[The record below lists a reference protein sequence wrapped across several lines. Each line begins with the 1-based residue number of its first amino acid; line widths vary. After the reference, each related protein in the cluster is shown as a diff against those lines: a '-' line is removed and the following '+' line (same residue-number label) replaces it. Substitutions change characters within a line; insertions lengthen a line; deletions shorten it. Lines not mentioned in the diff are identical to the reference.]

1 MKSETNRAHV
11 AKTTLTCNLL
21 RISAEN
27 AALIGQLSGSTRQR
41 HDNDTVTTR
50 KRHVNGM
57 RLLRA
62 VSMLIF
68 FLTLGVGKMTAS
80 TTATLYYAVDA
91 SIVACNTVTCYYN
104 FGYSQTGDVNF
115 TKTDYTY
122 NGWPIY
128 TVTLTADHDNV
139 DALYF
144 KPKGGSDGEQLVMN
158 GWTAL
163 ANNSGKMY
171 VHNSGWQTYSK
182 DASYTVYFVKPDGW
196 KSAIKAYAYS
206 SDCDKNAEWPGQAM
220 SVVSGKTFDGKPIY
234 SIEFAKRYSTII
246 FTDKTTGSNQTSD
259 LTLGS
264 DNINKM
270 WTGASWYENQY
281 VDHVIKS
288 GSTVVWDLGDE
299 TPASDPW
306 TNIYM
311 YRMHYIAGAEHDT
324 YTKLDNNQSYKDY
337 NTDTYCSAFLFR
349 NRDDGTWPSYRQ
361 STDITGLSCDIDGIT
376 MFSYIKTVDGTKLNW
391 QRTPN
396 VKKSTSGVK
405 VYFDNSDTKWSNIYL
420 KYGTNWTPNAESSG
434 FTRVT
439 SAATKVTGTQNLYSI
454 TLPDAYYKEYF
465 LANAQGSTGWNSIE
479 DMSSITGRTAFQ
491 LSNIAADSTIIP
503 STGSGS
509 SPKVWSVSKIAGH
522 TRTVTITA
530 PTHGTITVTYTDES
544 GTSQTKTSGSFNVAQ
559 TCILTVSAT
568 GATGYYDPETI
579 TINAGTINNGD
590 EYTVREN
597 ISISASFSPKPYTIT
612 LDNQSAKTAGT
623 ESITVTYDASTNLTG
638 TPAITKPT
646 RSGYT
651 FGGYYTAIGGG
662 GTQIIDA
669 DGNVNA
675 SAGGGSTY
683 TDASKNW
690 KYAGDITLYA
700 KWTGITYNIKYRECD
715 NSTEITGL
723 LPTTYTC
730 GVGVAELPTPTK
742 SGYTFDAWYSKYCVY
757 DDTSAPGGHG
767 FGWVN
772 GCRKTDIGTT
782 TYGDYVFLAKWHQT
796 VTLDMQGV
804 CSALTP
810 TVDYLGT
817 ELTGYSTGSVTLR
830 DGTLLGYYTA
840 AGGGTKVLN
849 ADGSFAA
856 SAVTDYITDGKWTK
870 AGATTLYAHWAAA
883 IELPDTLRKSNYVAY
898 GGGLTFDSDYF
909 NFGTGASSHVDG
921 YAEWQADI
929 EKCVYNVTIV
939 GNYPD
944 GHNWGIY
951 LVDGSGTTVSTC
963 SYGDYWSTG
972 DRTETKQ
979 WDLSGISTAG
989 IYTIKVMNTMAHG
1002 SPKLL
1007 YVAMDPITVTYDA
1020 NGGTCATASAYYAG
1034 SALTL
1039 PTATKDGYVFE
1050 GWYSSGTKIGNAG
1063 GSYVP
1068 TASITLTAKWGQIV
1082 NLPNTLTKTN
1092 VGDYSS
1098 DMTWYGDEDEYF
1110 DFGPTDAWNLD
1121 RWAKWEVDV
1130 VPCTYNVTIAG
1141 YYPNS
1146 HQWQLVL
1153 TNGTTVHDTLKVSSS
1168 DTGEWDLTG
1177 IAEGTYTLEVKN
1189 IYKWSQPKIK
1199 SLVLSPNI
1207 YTITYNA
1214 GEYGTGTI
1222 VAGQK
1227 IGCHDFTLSSSTFTR
1242 AGYEQ
1247 DGWATSDGGSKVY
1260 NLGGT
1265 YSTDAAITLYPHWTC
1280 ATPPVPTNFT
1290 AGSITDAS
1298 VTFTIT
1304 DAADAASYEIY
1315 YSTSSTAPVAGTAAT
1330 TTSTDKSKEV
1340 TGLTAGTTYFA
1351 WVRAVCDGSHKSD
1364 WVALNPAGATH
1375 TFKTDYSITMG
1386 TVTTRKPG
1394 DAATG
1399 GTISSDLSHA
1409 VADAVITLTATP
1421 KSSYTFIA
1429 WKIEKSSD
1437 NSDVTNTLIGADSTS
1452 TTPSF
1457 TMPAYS
1463 VTVKATFA
1471 RQYTISYKEDD
1482 KTTPI
1487 EGVEPTTFIYGVG
1500 VPALPT
1506 PVRAGYTFVAWYK
1519 SSCVDGGSG
1528 FTDGCK
1534 RTAIDN
1540 DSYGD
1545 YTFYGKFTPNTHD
1558 ITYTAP
1564 ANGSYTIQVGGAAAV
1579 SESTTGDYAQTI
1591 TLAAT
1596 PANVCYTFNG
1606 WTVTGATPADASAAT
1621 TTFTMPDN
1629 DVTVAASFAQVN
1641 LALGKTPIAGYTPG
1655 DANEVPSKMTD
1666 GNTGTAWTTYNNQEA
1681 SVEWFYVD
1689 LGAVYQLNQIEL
1701 VWGEVYST
1709 DYILQ
1714 VRHAA
1719 PANSSEAAD
1728 DSKWY
1733 TIAEVTDAA
1742 ASATKSTAVNV
1753 SARYVRFHSLTKS
1766 GTFLRLYEFRVFGT
1780 GTTSSDNTAPV
1791 INTAAFNSLSGDKKT
1806 VKIDVTVTEAVT
1818 AAANI
1823 YWTVVDKNSA
1833 VHEATYSA
1841 GVLSVTNMPTG
1852 KNQSVTI
1859 YAMDEAANISA
1870 GKVVTI
1876 GDYVNPDEN
1885 LALNKT
1891 RYACINYNVDEGMA
1905 KANDGSESTYMTTY
1919 TYGTKTNEWWYV
1931 DLGEFFDISKIEVV
1945 WMSGYHSTSY
1955 SIQYRQNAPANNS
1968 GATSGEWD
1976 EITNFKNKSGNQSIT
1991 ISDVQARY
1999 ICLRSAARYEGGQLR
2014 LAEVRVYGTDY
2025 GTPDDD
2031 APSWTDANCAISS
2044 AEEST
2049 ITMTLEATDDN
2060 PTNIY
2065 AFVIH
2070 VDNGST
2076 SKDYERT
2083 TTALSNAITITDAEF
2098 IEACHT
2104 YTVTAKCY
2112 DHVGNEATKVFSD
2125 VVPSLSSETNIFS
2138 GASATVDAGTASVAI
2153 DGNTGTRWTTGDSNK
2168 DVSHWILVDI
2178 GEVRNVSTLKI
2189 AWETACPKDYYIE
2202 GSVDGTNY
2210 YPLMHET
2217 DVPSPTGGSFSGYT
2231 EYAFEDAVGVRYM
2244 KVRSV
2249 ENNTGWGMSIFELQ
2263 AYGACYEESNKPITT
2278 FARVASQEVNGEDDG
2293 MNVTFEVGAYDYAT
2307 TYANMRYKI
2316 AYTPEGGA
2324 TTVLDNQTATSGQ
2337 LTINDLAFSTNYTV
2351 VITARDAED
2360 GNLADNS
2367 IELNFST
2374 QDNKPTLYFR
2384 NSMNWQDG
2392 GLSQDYRFSYV
2403 SQGSDVVYF
2412 TVTPNT
2418 NDLQYRLFDDT
2429 DNDGEIDNPGDTW
2442 STAGNQ
2448 HLHNCNGQSVTF
2460 YATDQDHFVSTADLV
2475 YVVGSSVKTNEA
2487 NALQMIQSGTTYYWE
2502 GPVTAGNKFKIIV
2515 KAQES
2520 DNIATSAFTNHS
2532 RVRIMADSATFTN
2545 SSSWGYAKLTFDM
2558 ATWEYEW
2565 TAADTFIFDNNAG
2578 SGDGKWSTASNWL
2591 NNAVPAIDNDVILQA
2606 PVEVDITDAQ
2616 AKSIVIDQYS
2626 GSTGQLIIAA
2636 GKELVVAGT
2645 VQKKNAGGTLVATE
2659 VNDIFI
2665 GSSSAGNG
2673 ALVIGSHDGTNKAR
2687 VLLYTKTNGVKD
2699 QNTSVAQYL
2708 GTPFN
2713 NETNILHNWYNSWI
2727 YGITYNGSNS
2737 IDWVRINEGEGMTP
2751 FRGYCV
2757 YSADGAGHIYDM
2769 EGTLNATSNVTC
2781 SGLNWQSGV
2790 GSANV
2795 NNENLL
2801 ANSWT
2806 APIRINAFVAGDF
2819 VKTDATVY
2827 IFNATS
2833 NSAYVDVAGNYTAY
2847 TPGTAGENDVI
2858 PSMQSFS
2865 VFTNASG
2872 GSSVTLDYERLV
2884 YNPAVAGTAPITPNY
2899 APNRKMS
2906 AEATDKMHLYVS
2918 GTSGYSDMLYLLENE
2933 DFLTGFEN
2941 GWDGR
2946 KLFGEGAAPQ
2956 LYALTPDGM
2965 MTINCVPTWEGAV
2978 LGFRKGT
2985 EDNAYA
2991 FTFDYEGEGTWY
3003 LNDLKEEASTLIS
3016 SENTYTFTTA
3026 ANDSELRFVISA
3038 TPLLNTPTGVNNAA
3052 VGNEVYKIIHNDHVY
3067 IIRQGRIFD
3076 VTGVMVR

>member
-1 MKSETNRAHV
+1 MGFRYVSDLCVVLTMLFVFGVRGMEAGTRTVYCEMTQTWWTVDGAAVAAHYWGGNNGTSWPGRRMTSLGDGKWSIDIDDSNTNIIFVRVNGSGAIADWG
-11 AKTTLTCNLL
+11 AKTSDLGLGDYNYYTITSNSAVWGDPGCTGEWSKYAPSPAISGDFNSWKPDSHPFSDGSVSLTLEANSTYEFKVVDGTTWYGRNSSF
-21 RISAEN
+21 IGQTGYHTMSTAEN
-27 AALIGQLSGSTRQR
+27 NCHLLTAGAGTYTFTW
-41 HDNDTVTTR
+41 DNANKRLTVTYPSVTHPTDDYIYF
-50 KRHVNGM
+50 KNDAGWSDVYVHLWNDETSADGYPGPPAETM
-57 RLLRA
+57 DFDGTTYYFA
-62 VSMLIF
+62 AIGTMTKAIF
-68 FLTLGVGKMTAS
+68 GNNNDSQKTDDIEDIASNMGKWYDRS
-80 TTATLYYAVDA
+80 SSSWKDFTATL
-91 SIVACNTVTCYYN
+91 
-104 FGYSQTGDVNF
+104 
-115 TKTDYTY
+115 
-122 NGWPIY
+122 
-128 TVTLTADHDNV
+128 TLDHQSPTN
-139 DALYF
+139 
-144 KPKGGSDGEQLVMN
+144 
-158 GWTAL
+158 
-163 ANNSGKMY
+163 
-171 VHNSGWQTYSK
+171 
-182 DASYTVYFVKPDGW
+182 
-196 KSAIKAYAYS
+196 
-206 SDCDKNAEWPGQAM
+206 
-220 SVVSGKTFDGKPIY
+220 
-234 SIEFAKRYSTII
+234 
-246 FTDKTTGSNQTSD
+246 
-259 LTLGS
+259 
-264 DNINKM
+264 
-270 WTGASWYENQY
+270 
-281 VDHVIKS
+281 
-288 GSTVVWDLGDE
+288 
-299 TPASDPW
+299 TPA
-306 TNIYM
+306 
-311 YRMHYIAGAEHDT
+311 
-324 YTKLDNNQSYKDY
+324 
-337 NTDTYCSAFLFR
+337 
-349 NRDDGTWPSYRQ
+349 
-361 STDITGLSCDIDGIT
+361 
-376 MFSYIKTVDGTKLNW
+376 
-391 QRTPN
+391 PN
-396 VKKSTSGVK
+396 
-405 VYFDNSDTKWSNIYL
+405 
-420 KYGTNWTPNAESSG
+420 
-434 FTRVT
+434 
-439 SAATKVTGTQNLYSI
+439 
-454 TLPDAYYKEYF
+454 
-465 LANAQGSTGWNSIE
+465 
-479 DMSSITGRTAFQ
+479 
-491 LSNIAADSTIIP
+491 
-503 STGSGS
+503 
-509 SPKVWSVSKIAGH
+509 
-522 TRTVTITA
+522 
-530 PTHGTITVTYTDES
+530 
-544 GTSQTKTSGSFNVAQ
+544 
-559 TCILTVSAT
+559 
-568 GATGYYDPETI
+568 
-579 TINAGTINNGD
+579 
-590 EYTVREN
+590 
-597 ISISASFSPKPYTIT
+597 
-612 LDNQSAKTAGT
+612 
-623 ESITVTYDASTNLTG
+623 SITVMCNSGTNINTNIFSA
-638 TPAITKPT
+638 TPEKK
-646 RSGYT
+646 GYT
-651 FGGYYTAIGGG
+651 FGGYYTSAGGE
-662 GTQIIDA
+662 GTQIINESGKIPSDLS
-669 DGNVNA
+669 GYTA
-675 SAGGGSTY
+675 SGLWIKKGSSVST
-683 TDASKNW
+683 
-690 KYAGDITLYA
+690 TLYA
-700 KWTGITYNIKYRECD
+700 KWTGRTYNIVYKECD
-715 NSTEITGL
+715 NSTLITGL
-723 LPTTYTC
+723 SPTTYTC

-742 SGYTFDAWYSKYCVY
+742 SGYTFDGWYSKYCVY
-757 DDTSAPGGHG
+757 DDNNGAGYGWTS
-767 FGWVN
+767 
-772 GCRKTDIGTT
+772 GCRKTSISTT
-782 TYGDYVFLAKWHQT
+782 TYGDYIFLAKWHQT

-804 CSALTP
+804 CGALTP

-909 NFGTGASSHVDG
+909 NFGTGTGSHLDG

-939 GNYPD
+939 GNYPN

-989 IYTIKVMNTMAHG
+989 IYTIKVMNTMANG

-1098 DMTWYGDEDEYF
+1098 DMTWYGDDDEYF
-1110 DFGPTDAWNLD
+1110 DYGPTSAANLD
-1121 RWAKWEVDV
+1121 RWAKWEVNV
-1130 VPCTYNVTIAG
+1130 VPCEYTISMVGGFPDVGSNAIQWGLILFDGADTVAVYNSIRKDGYPTWTYDA
-1141 YYPNS
+1141 
-1146 HQWQLVL
+1146 
-1153 TNGTTVHDTLKVSSS
+1153 K
-1168 DTGEWDLTG
+1168 WDLTKDKAG
-1177 IAEGTYTLEVKN
+1177 NDLASGTYTLEVKN
-1189 IYKWSQPKIK
+1189 IIKWGQPKLK
-1199 SLVLSPNI
+1199 SLTLSLEEFSVA
-1207 YTITYNA
+1207 YAA
-1214 GEYGTGTI
+1214 GDYGSGSLAGGT
-1222 VAGQK
+1222 K
-1227 IGCHDFTLSSSTFTR
+1227 TRCEDFTLSSSDNAFTR
-1242 AGYEQ
+1242 AGYAY
-1247 DGWATSDGGSKVY
+1247 DGWSTNADGSTKDY

-1265 YSTDAAITLYPHWTC
+1265 YSTDAAVTLYPHWTC
-1280 ATPPVPTNFT
+1280 VTPSAPTDFT
-1290 AGSITDAS
+1290 AGSILDVG
-1298 VTFTIT
+1298 VTFSMT
-1304 DAADAASYEIY
+1304 DDDDAASYDIY
-1315 YSTSSTAPVAGTAAT
+1315 YSTSSTAPTSGTTPTAT
-1330 TTSTDKSKEV
+1330 SDSKTKAV
-1340 TGLTAGTTYFA
+1340 TGLTAETTYYA
-1351 WVRAVCDGSHKSD
+1351 WVRSVCDGSHKSA
-1364 WVALNPAGATH
+1364 WVALNPNGATH
-1375 TFKTDYSITMG
+1375 TFTTVATVYAVTIG
-1386 TVTTRKPG
+1386 EVTTNQHDG
-1394 DAATG
+1394 STVGGEISASSSYAAEDAE
-1399 GTISSDLSHA
+1399 
-1409 VADAVITLTATP
+1409 VTLTAIPT
-1421 KSSYTFIA
+1421 SGYTFIS
-1429 WKIEKSSD
+1429 WKIEKTSD
-1437 NSDVTNTLIGADSTS
+1437 ATDITASVLDGNTL
-1452 TTPSF
+1452 
-1457 TMPAYS
+1457 TMPAYG

-1471 RQYTISYKEDD
+1471 KVYSITYKETD
-1482 KTTPI
+1482 KTTTI
-1487 EGVEPTTFIYGVG
+1487 GGLVPTSYIYGVG
-1500 VPALPT
+1500 VAELPT
-1506 PVRAGYTFVAWYK
+1506 PSKSGYAFDSWYSAW
-1519 SSCVDGGSG
+1519 CVDNEHSG
-1528 FTDGCK
+1528 EFYDGCRK
-1534 RTAIDN
+1534 TSISST
-1540 DSYGD
+1540 SYGSIT
-1545 YTFYGKFTPNTHD
+1545 YYATWIANTHD

-1596 PANVCYTFNG
+1596 PANVCYAFNG

-1621 TTFTMPDN
+1621 TTFSMPDN

-1666 GNTGTAWTTYNNQEA
+1666 GNTGTAWTTYNDQEA

-1719 PANSSEAAD
+1719 PANSSESAD

-1859 YAMDEAANISA
+1859 YAMDEAANISV

-1905 KANDGSESTYMTTY
+1905 KANDGRESTYMTTY
-1919 TYGTKTNEWWYV
+1919 TYGTKTNEWWFV
-1931 DLGEFFDISKIEVV
+1931 DLGEFYDISKIEVV

-2031 APSWTDANCAISS
+2031 APSWTDARCAVTS

-2049 ITMTLEATDDN
+2049 IMMTLEATDDN
-2060 PTNIY
+2060 PANVYNYYINI
-2065 AFVIH
+2065 
-2070 VDNGST
+2070 DNGST
-2076 SKDYERT
+2076 SKDYERS
-2083 TTALSNAITITDAEF
+2083 TTALSNSITITDAEF
-2098 IEACHT
+2098 IKACHT

-2217 DVPSPTGGSFSGYT
+2217 DVPSPAGGSFSGYT

-2249 ENNTGWGMSIFELQ
+2249 ENNTGWGLSIFEMQ

-2351 VITARDAED
+2351 VITARDAAD

-2403 SQGSDVVYF
+2403 SPGSDVVYF

-2475 YVVGSSVKTNEA
+2475 YVVGSSVKANEA

-2558 ATWEYEW
+2558 TTWEYEW

-2591 NNAVPAIDNDVILQA
+2591 NNAVPAIDKDVILQA
-2606 PVEVDITDAQ
+2606 PVEVDITTAQ

-2918 GTSGYSDMLYLLENE
+2918 GTSGYSDVLYLLENE
-2933 DFLTGFEN
+2933 DFQTGFEN